1 MEKEQNN
8 TDYNWLM
15 TAEEVVL
22 VNHIDL
28 RKPNKDE
35 KK

>member
-1 MEKEQNN
+1 MENQEK
-8 TDYNWLM
+8 DASWLM

-28 RKPNKDE
+28 RKTNKDE
-35 KK
+35 EK